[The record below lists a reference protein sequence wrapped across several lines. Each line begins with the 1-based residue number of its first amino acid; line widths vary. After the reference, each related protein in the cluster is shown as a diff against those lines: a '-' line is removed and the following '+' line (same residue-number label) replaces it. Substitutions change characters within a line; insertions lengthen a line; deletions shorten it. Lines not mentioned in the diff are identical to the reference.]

1 MVDSADA
8 ASVAVVLL
16 DPTEPLFVW
25 AVTVVL
31 SSADVVVLVA
41 SDADEDE
48 EVEEVEEVEEADDE
62 AAVAD
67 AAEVVPPA
75 SDVEL
80 DGVVAEPDAESDE
93 LSDPAWPAELD
104 EGDEAEEDDEDEES
118 SARALATSG
127 AASDAPNSAALTPA
141 DAAPT
146 CNHRRTPKFSARRP
160 DPLTD
165 RPFECADIHLPL
177 RQLFASKR
185 YNEGVNIAATSLRNS
200 EAQICGSVGPDL
212 LHYRQYISTQTR

>member
-1 MVDSADA
+1 
-8 ASVAVVLL
+8 VAVVLLL

-31 SSADVVVLVA
+31 SPADVVVLVA

-48 EVEEVEEVEEADDE
+48 DAEETEEADDE
-62 AAVAD
+62 AAAAD
-67 AAEVVPPA
+67 DVEVVSPA

-80 DGVVAEPDAESDE
+80 DGVVDAEPDVAPDE

-104 EGDEAEEDDEDEES
+104 EEEEDEDDEDEDEDEES

-165 RPFECADIHLPL
+165 RPFECADIYLPL
-177 RQLFASKR
+177 RQLFAGKQ
-185 YNEGVNIAATSLRNS
+185 YNEGVNIAATCQRNL
-200 EAQICGSVGPDL
+200 QDHICGSTRPDL
-212 LHYRQYISTQTR
+212 LHYRQYNSTQTR